1 MQNHASGP
9 WRIFEANSR
18 ITERKN
24 GWQLAELAGEATPDG
39 MQRLLNTAKW
49 DADRVRDDLQA
60 YILKHLADP
69 QAVLVVDETGK
80 VSKGTKSAG
89 VAAQ

>member
-1 MQNHASGP
+1 V
-9 WRIFEANSR
+9 
-18 ITERKN
+18 
-24 GWQLAELAGEATPDG
+24 AGEATPDG

-60 YILKHLADP
+60 YVLTHLADP

-80 VSKGTKSAG
+80 VRERQQVSGRGSPI
-89 VAAQ
+89 